1 MAGYS
6 GTPLPTKLGIKPSVR
21 IALVGAPAGF
31 RRTLGPLPEGVVES
45 MEGEASLDL
54 VLYFTKD
61 RAELERRFS
70 KLAARLDP
78 AGALRAAWPERS
90 SGVPTDR
97 RRAWCRASAWRRA
110 WWTTRCARWT
120 RSGRRCGSWCG
131 WRTVRSGRD
140 SG

>member
-1 MAGYS
+1 MAGYP

-78 AGALRAAWPERS
+78 AGALWAAWPERS
-90 SGVPTDR
+90 SGVPTDLTESVVQGIGL
-97 RRAWCRASAWRRA
+97 AAGLVDNKVCALDEVWSALRFV
-110 WWTTRCARWT
+110 
-120 RSGRRCGSWCG
+120 
-131 WRTVRSGRD
+131 VRLADRPKWPR
-140 SG
+140 